1 MTATEVCLLDVGHG
15 NGALLVSGGDA
26 VVVDAPQN
34 ATMLEALAHFGI
46 SRLSGV
52 IASHSDS
59 DHIGGLINLMSST
72 SIAVDV
78 VYVNPDA
85 DKTSASWLD
94 FRFALRD
101 ARQRSGTKHSAI
113 TTDVDSLQLGSL
125 SVEVVAP
132 TPELFLA
139 SPGGTDLEGRRV
151 RTNTM
156 SVVLRVREEESVIAV
171 LPGDLDATGL
181 ENLLAEGHDLRA
193 RTLVFPHHGGRPASG
208 SAEEFAKKLCQAVEP
223 DVIYFS
229 IGRGRHST
237 PRPEIVAAILED
249 RPNAHIACSQLST
262 WCASLNPTAE
272 RDHLEALPARGKYGN
287 TCCAGSLS
295 VFDGAALSAVLSRH
309 AKFVDLHAP
318 TALCRVRRD

>member
-1 MTATEVCLLDVGHG
+1 MTEVCLLDVGHG
-15 NGALLVSGGDA
+15 NGTLFVSGGDA
-26 VVVDAPQN
+26 VVVDAPRN
-34 ATMLEALAHFGI
+34 ATMLEALGHFGI
-46 SRLSGV
+46 SRLRGI

-59 DHIGGLINLMSST
+59 DHVGGLINLMSSN
-72 SIAVDV
+72 SITLDV

-85 DKTSASWLD
+85 DKTSASWRD

-113 TTDVDSLQLGSL
+113 TTDVGTLQLGSL
-125 SVEVVAP
+125 SVDVVAP

-139 SPGGTDLEGRRV
+139 SSGGTDLEGRRV
-151 RTNTM
+151 RANTM
-156 SVVLRVREEESVIAV
+156 SVVLRVREGELGIAV

-208 SAEEFAKKLCQAVEP
+208 SAEDFAKKLCQAVEP
-223 DVIYFS
+223 DVVYFS

-237 PRPEIVAAILED
+237 PRPEIVGAILEG
-249 RPNAHIACSQLST
+249 RPNVHIACSQLST
-262 WCASLNPTAE
+262 WCASSNPAVE
-272 RDHLEALPARGKYGN
+272 RGHLEPLPARGKYSN

-295 VFDGAALSAVLSRH
+295 VFDEGSLSAVLSGH
-309 AKFVDLHAP
+309 ATFVDLHAP
-318 TALCRVRRD
+318 TALCRVRNN